1 MSLAPVSVLVPLG
14 VVTVLGV
21 GFAAFGY
28 RLVSH
33 FLRWTGWL
41 GGAIIGGVIAWQIVP
56 QVVTSITTQ
65 QQLTW
70 GIALVIGG
78 AILGRLLLPTAT
90 RIVAM
95 AAGFVATAGAVG
107 LFFVGDSLLRQ
118 LSQVDPTAA
127 PIASAETIATS
138 LSQVL
143 LGSQGIEIIVII
155 AASGLVGAIVATRY
169 HTELIAVGITAAGA
183 VLLGAAIPLWQAA
196 LSGSVE
202 LGVGVANAS
211 LLWSGAVLAV
221 GLVIQVVD
229 QRRESDSNDPFATN

>member
-1 MSLAPVSVLVPLG
+1 MSLAPPSVLVPLA
-14 VVTVLGV
+14 VVTLLGV

-41 GGAIIGGVIAWQIVP
+41 GGAIVGGVAAWQVLP
-56 QVVTSITTQ
+56 QVVTSISTQ

-70 GIALVIGG
+70 GLALVVGG
-78 AILGRLLLPTAT
+78 GILGRLLLPTAT
-90 RIVAM
+90 RLVAM
-95 AAGFVATAGAVG
+95 AGGFVATAGAVG

-118 LSQVDPTAA
+118 LSQVDPTGA

-138 LSQVL
+138 MSQVL
-143 LGSQGIEIIVII
+143 LGSQGPEIIMII

-196 LSGSVE
+196 LRGSVE

-211 LLWSGAVLAV
+211 LLWTGVVLAA
-221 GLVIQVVD
+221 GIVIQVVD
-229 QRRESDSNDPFATN
+229 QRRDSDDDEPFATS